1 MENNLPNE
9 TIVQKLIISELNDI
23 SSSEPYVTFALN
35 ETGDYNNTVNI
46 LVFIPSSVKS
56 FDVLGPGNKENV
68 KTDNGIV
75 VTRTITIKW
84 EDDVKPTEEPH
95 DLWHVAVNYNATS
108 SKKKDNIIRV
118 IYEYG
123 DPETTRGTVTTT
135 GIPT

>member
-1 MENNLPNE
+1 MDNELLNE
-9 TIVQKLIISELNDI
+9 TITKKLIISGLNDV

-56 FDVLGPGNKENV
+56 FDVLGPGNKEKV
-68 KTDNGIV
+68 KTDNGNV

-84 EDDVKPTEEPH
+84 EDDVKPTVEPH
-95 DLWHVAVNYNATS
+95 DLWSVVVNYNAAS

-135 GIPT
+135 GNPN